1 MLSLFVYLGMFI
13 PADCIRVFLSSF
25 PGQSDC
31 PLFLPFVPPGRRF
44 PSVHFPGILCRLL
57 CSFLSGELYSP
68 LLVWARGV
76 VCFKYFYYLCSR
88 FNIKVWNKAGR
99 GLGYNPVAYVLPPH
113 ILHLKLDSSLGYM
126 RPRMC
131 NDSTQMYKDVK
142 P

>member
-1 MLSLFVYLGMFI
+1 MRRLFYVLTTKAPMGWRKNTRLCIY
-13 PADCIRVFLSSF
+13 PARCERTFGGN
-25 PGQSDC
+25 P
-31 PLFLPFVPPGRRF
+31 PFFREGACRNYC
-44 PSVHFPGILCRLL
+44 SILCLL
-57 CSFLSGELYSP
+57 R
-68 LLVWARGV
+68 ARGV